1 MENCLFCKIV
11 NGNIPCKKVHEDEKS
26 IAFHDINPQAPHH
39 ILIIPKVHIP
49 TTNDINAEN
58 AAVVGH
64 LFQVASKLAKELGV
78 NDAGYRLVFNCN
90 KHGGQEVYH
99 IHLHLLAGRQMTWPP
114 G

>member
-1 MENCLFCKIV
+1 M
-11 NGNIPCKKVHEDEKS
+11 
-26 IAFHDINPQAPHH
+26 
-39 ILIIPKVHIP
+39 
-49 TTNDINAEN
+49 
-58 AAVVGH
+58 VGH

-99 IHLHLLAGRQMTWPP
+99 IHLHVLAGRQMTKM